1 MTRFVVDPGVALR
14 LAAGDVRV
22 HEQHVLLAPTL
33 LRSQVLTQLYAA
45 VRRGELGEQDATERL
60 DRVRALRV
68 RLLGD
73 RVLQRTAW
81 QLAAQ
86 LGWPGTEQAE
96 YIALVR
102 LQADALVT
110 LDDDL
115 ARAVDGVVAVA
126 PFEALL
132 SAPGR

>member
-1 MTRFVVDPGVALR
+1 MTRFVVDPGVALQ

-96 YIALVR
+96 YVALVR

-115 ARAVDGVVAVA
+115 ARAVDGVVVVA

>member
-96 YIALVR
+96 YVALVR

-115 ARAVDGVVAVA
+115 ARAVDGVVVVA